1 MKDSVILLASILGCL
16 SLKAQNTL
24 YKSENAP
31 RPGDKII
38 KERISY
44 FDPGEKG
51 DKKIWYFDHLT
62 TEKELY
68 ELRYS
73 GNDSLLTGHEHLT
86 FYRYQMQGDSL
97 LITGMENR
105 TMIQKSYLPE
115 LSVKYP
121 FRFGDRFESY
131 FYNVG
136 EYQHNLDLTVSGKSI
151 VEADAEGML
160 IIGEDT
166 LENILRVHT
175 LRKSVSEIKIP
186 ECSYMSEDSVTA
198 KLRSHPDSIDY
209 RIANDT
215 LVILTDTYRWYA
227 AGYRYPVFETIE
239 NKLIRNG
246 KEEPHFRT
254 AFYYP
259 PDEQYYTLPEDMEN
273 LSRREKI
280 EAEKLAAKDSSENES
295 VIPKSKISEYKL
307 SGNKAGGD
315 LILEY
320 TLTESADVE
329 IALCNA
335 QGQLLKMYPK
345 ETQQAGYY
353 RKEIKINGSIF
364 ERYVIRFIIDG
375 QPAGEKIWSE

>member
-62 TEKELY
+62 TEKERY

-136 EYQHNLDLTVSGKSI
+136 EYQHNLDLTVS
-151 VEADAEGML
+151 
-160 IIGEDT
+160 
-166 LENILRVHT
+166 
-175 LRKSVSEIKIP
+175 
-186 ECSYMSEDSVTA
+186 
-198 KLRSHPDSIDY
+198 
-209 RIANDT
+209 
-215 LVILTDTYRWYA
+215 
-227 AGYRYPVFETIE
+227 
-239 NKLIRNG
+239 
-246 KEEPHFRT
+246 
-254 AFYYP
+254 
-259 PDEQYYTLPEDMEN
+259 
-273 LSRREKI
+273 
-280 EAEKLAAKDSSENES
+280 
-295 VIPKSKISEYKL
+295 
-307 SGNKAGGD
+307 
-315 LILEY
+315 
-320 TLTESADVE
+320 
-329 IALCNA
+329 
-335 QGQLLKMYPK
+335 
-345 ETQQAGYY
+345 
-353 RKEIKINGSIF
+353 
-364 ERYVIRFIIDG
+364 
-375 QPAGEKIWSE
+375 